1 MNILQNRFLRASAT
15 TTALLGL
22 LALSAGQAVAQ
33 AVAAPTVYNLILKQG
48 GVPLTCARGSFTF
61 DKAAL
66 APGTTSGSASAA
78 EVTIDAGCFNRVI
91 NRQNVLWPTEKLTFN
106 GGLTISL
113 KDLVSKQ
120 EQPVP
125 SVYGVTGVLTSGNN
139 RIEVSYSPN
148 SGITERVA
156 QVCANTPCNQDS
168 IVAVMTYHAFN
179 TQSVPEPQ
187 TLALIAL
194 GVAGLGLARWRRQRG

>member
-1 MNILQNRFLRASAT
+1 MNILQNRILRTTAT
-15 TTALLGL
+15 TTLLSL
-22 LALSAGQAVAQ
+22 LAFSAGQ

-48 GVPLTCARGSFTF
+48 GVPLTCTRGSFTF

-66 APGTTSGSASAA
+66 APGVTSGSASAS

-91 NRQNVLWPTEKLTFN
+91 NRVNVPWPTEKLTLN

-113 KDLVSKQ
+113 KNLVVKQ

-125 SVYGVTGVLTSGNN
+125 SVYGVTGILTSGNN
-139 RIEVSYSPN
+139 RIEINYSPN
-148 SGITERVA
+148 TGITERVA
-156 QVCANTPCNQDS
+156 KICDDPSCNGNS
-168 IVAVMTYHAFN
+168 TVAVLTYHAFN

-194 GVAGLGLARWRRQRG
+194 GVAGLGLARWRRRRG